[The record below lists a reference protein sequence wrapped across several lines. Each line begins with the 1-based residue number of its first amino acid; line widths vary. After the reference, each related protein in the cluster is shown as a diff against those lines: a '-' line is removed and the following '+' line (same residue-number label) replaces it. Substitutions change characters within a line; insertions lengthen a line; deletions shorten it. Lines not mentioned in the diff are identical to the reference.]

1 MNDNINWLKFFSIK
15 KMIWLSL
22 AISVGLNL
30 IFLLF
35 FFFGRTFFMPPDKV
49 GGPPPFE
56 LWRILIQTLT
66 CFILVFALFIY
77 NRYAIVVTSKRRRA
91 LLHVVLGSLLLTLTL
106 SLFFSSIPLL
116 CHHHELHPNFVFR
129 VFRDG
134 VMRDLSTMV
143 IVILLVQL
151 LYSLFRQKTIAV
163 ENEVLRT
170 ENIRTRYEVLKSQMD
185 PHFLFN
191 SLNTLKSL
199 ISIDKDKADDY
210 LQQLSYVLRCTLQ
223 NKDIVSLAEELKCV
237 KAYCSLM
244 KIRYGDGLCFSFDV
258 GEDYLSCAVLA
269 LSIQGLVENA
279 VKHNVISDK
288 RPLSI
293 SVFVRDDAIVV
304 SNPIQAKYAPEHGN
318 RIGLVNLK
326 ERYRLM
332 WNTEVTID
340 NTGEVFTVSIPLI
353 RNNESINN

>member
-1 MNDNINWLKFFSIK
+1 MNDNRDWFKFLSVK
-15 KMIWLSL
+15 KMVWLSL

-49 GGPPPFE
+49 GGLPPFE
-56 LWRILIQTLT
+56 LWRILSQTLT
-66 CFILVFALFIY
+66 CFILVFLLFLY
-77 NRYAIVVTSKRRRA
+77 NRYAIVCTSKRHLS
-91 LLHVVLGSLLLTLTL
+91 LLHVVFGSLFLALTL
-106 SLFFSSIPLL
+106 SVLLSAIPIL
-116 CHHHELHPNFVFR
+116 CHHHKLHPDFVFR
-129 VFRDG
+129 VIRDG

-151 LYSLFRQKTIAV
+151 LYSLFRQRIIAV
-163 ENEVLRT
+163 ENETLRT

-199 ISIDKDKADDY
+199 ITIDKDKADDY

-223 NKDIVSLAEELKCV
+223 NKDIVSLEEELKCV

-244 KIRYGDGLCFSFDV
+244 KIRYGDGLSFCFDV
-258 GEDYLSCAVLA
+258 DEDYLSCTILA
-269 LSIQGLVENA
+269 LSLQGLVENA

-288 RPLSI
+288 RPLKI
-293 SVFVRDDAIVV
+293 SVFVRDGAIVV
-304 SNPIQAKYAPEHGN
+304 SNPIQAKFTPEPGN

-332 WNTEVTID
+332 WNIEVDVD
-340 NTGEVFTVSIPLI
+340 NTDEVFTVSIPLV
-353 RNNESINN
+353 RDDKSVNN